1 MTPRPNEYAGIVSRG
16 VAFMLDAT
24 ASVLVA
30 TVGFQVAVAVLA
42 TVRITDSTLV
52 GSGKLLGY
60 ALSVPLVFVAY
71 CAGSWALIG
80 RTLGMMLLGL
90 RVVKADGQPAG
101 VWRSV
106 VRALG
111 YWVSAILML
120 GFIWIVFDPRRQG
133 FHDKLAGTVVVYD
146 WPGRAARRAPARPMR
161 TA

>member
-1 MTPRPNEYAGIVSRG
+1 MKPGPDDYAGVISRG
-16 VAFMLDAT
+16 IAFTLDAT
-24 ASVLVA
+24 AAVLVA

-52 GSGKLLGY
+52 GTGKLLGY
-60 ALSVPLVFVAY
+60 ALTVPLVFVAY
-71 CAGSWALIG
+71 CAVSWALIG

-90 RVVKADGQPAG
+90 RVVKADGEPPG

-120 GFIWIVFDPRRQG
+120 GFIWIALDQRRQG

-146 WPGRAARRAPARPMR
+146 WPGRAATTRPARSV
-161 TA
+161 